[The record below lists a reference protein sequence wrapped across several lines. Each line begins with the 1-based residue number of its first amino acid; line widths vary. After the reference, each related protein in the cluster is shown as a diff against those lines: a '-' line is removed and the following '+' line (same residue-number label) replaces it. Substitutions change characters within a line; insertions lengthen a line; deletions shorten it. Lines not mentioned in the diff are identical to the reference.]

1 VTLGEAK
8 TVTRRLTATLLSGA
22 LALAGLLAVTMPPA
36 EAALPSQSQWV
47 HDTWVA
53 MNGSRVYVD
62 NRVAHGGQQLA
73 VNFDIDN
80 TSLASHYDPGAPVP
94 VTLRFARYADAHGVT
109 LLFNTGRETGGGRM
123 LKAAAELRKAGY
135 VVEEVCGR
143 KSGEGLTHSKQRC
156 RSHFVAEGYT
166 IIANVGNRSTDFVGG
181 NYERAYRLPNYDN
194 QLA

>member
-1 VTLGEAK
+1 M
-8 TVTRRLTATLLSGA
+8 TLLSGA
-22 LALAGLLAVTMPPA
+22 LATTGLMAVSVAPA
-36 EAALPSQSQWV
+36 QAALPSESQWI

-62 NRVAHGGQQLA
+62 NRVAGGGHQLA

-94 VTLRFARYADAHGVT
+94 ATVRFAKHANGQGVT
-109 LLFNTGRETGGGRM
+109 LLFNTGRERGGGRM
-123 LKAAAELRKAGY
+123 LQAAAELRKAGY
-135 VVEEVCGR
+135 NVKEVCGR
-143 KSGEGLTHSKQRC
+143 KAGEGLAHSKQRC
-156 RSHFVAEGYT
+156 RAHFVAEGYT

-181 NYERAYRLPNYDN
+181 NYERAYKLPNYGN